1 MANDSMQRIMRS
13 YSPSVSPTWHH
24 ALTIQEE
31 EEARMVLTFEWVSA
45 CPLLVLFST
54 QRSAWLQAPHIYN
67 KFIFFIIIFF
77 FSGFYF
83 LWRGLVFFIIF
94 FILVRRESLLICTSW
109 ALLNGGKLILDVLRC
124 IRLTSQMGSVCG
136 LVCVFR
142 RLIY

>member
-54 QRSAWLQAPHIYN
+54 QGSAWLQAPHIYN
-67 KFIFFIIIFF
+67 KFFVVVVVLFYFHGMSSF
-77 FSGFYF
+77 FSLSLSPHLH
-83 LWRGLVFFIIF
+83 LWSAVK
-94 FILVRRESLLICTSW
+94 SW
-109 ALLNGGKLILDVLRC
+109 
-124 IRLTSQMGSVCG
+124 
-136 LVCVFR
+136 
-142 RLIY
+142 

>member
-67 KFIFFIIIFF
+67 KFFF
-77 FSGFYF
+77 FFFACFDLFS
-83 LWRGLVFFIIF
+83 WHELVF
-94 FILVRRESLLICTSW
+94 LSGENLASSAPLELC
-109 ALLNGGKLILDVLRC
+109 
-124 IRLTSQMGSVCG
+124 
-136 LVCVFR
+136 
-142 RLIY
+142 